1 MDITA
6 HIPSPELTVSAPM
19 DTPGQVEIRKYVPQ
33 RKRLH
38 TPKTFEERA
47 ALGVRELRVPA
58 TWEQYL
64 DLADTCDYRVH
75 YREGH
80 IISFLEIEEKTGIV
94 MGEATIPHEK
104 LVMRFGTQLS
114 ILLDD
119 LKSDFNI
126 LGSNTKIFISENRR
140 GYNADVTVVKGAPI
154 LQEYQANKRKSK
166 GLLNPWLIVEVLS
179 NSTREFDLSEKL
191 NDYKQIPGLQQIIFA
206 EQGKL
211 WASTYI
217 RVSEKEWQNLDF
229 DTISDEIP
237 VAEGTGTLL
246 LSKIFAQF
254 F

>member
-6 HIPSPELTVSAPM
+6 HVSPPGSPVPESNEAPS
-19 DTPGQVEIRKYVPQ
+19 QVEIRKYIPQ

-38 TPKTFEERA
+38 SPKTFEERA
-47 ALGVRELRVPA
+47 ALGLRELRVPA

-64 DLADTCDYRVH
+64 DLADSCDYRVH

-80 IISFLEIEEKTGIV
+80 IISFLEIEEKTSTV

-119 LKSDFNI
+119 LKSDFNV
-126 LGSNTKIFISENRR
+126 LGSNTKIFIGENRR
-140 GYNADVTVVKGAPI
+140 GYNADVTVVKGDPV
-154 LQEYQANKRKSK
+154 LKEYQANKRKSK

-179 NSTREFDLSEKL
+179 NSTRDFDMSEKL

-206 EQGKL
+206 EQGKP

-229 DTISDEIP
+229 DAIADEIP
-237 VAEGTGTLL
+237 IAEGAGK
-246 LSKIFAQF
+246 LSLAKVFARIF
-254 F
+254 